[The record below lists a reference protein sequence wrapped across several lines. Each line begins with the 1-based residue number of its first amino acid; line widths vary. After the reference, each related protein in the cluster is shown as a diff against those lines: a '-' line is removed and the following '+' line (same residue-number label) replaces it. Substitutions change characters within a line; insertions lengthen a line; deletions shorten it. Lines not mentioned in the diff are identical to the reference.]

1 MDFSSETLFD
11 DLVEELLEGE
21 GLVAEFD
28 NGMSISAYD
37 LDKIGITIDQAG
49 SLIDIVIS
57 GEAREYLMLFLEAQF
72 AAEANVKSVNWNDLL
87 SGN

>member
-1 MDFSSETLFD
+1 MDFSSEEVFD
-11 DLVEELLEGE
+11 DLVDEILNGE

-28 NGMSISAYD
+28 DGITISAYD
-37 LDKIGITIDQAG
+37 LDKIGITIDQPG
-49 SLIDIVIS
+49 HMTDIIIS

-72 AAEANVKSVNWNDLL
+72 AAQANLEKINWNDLL